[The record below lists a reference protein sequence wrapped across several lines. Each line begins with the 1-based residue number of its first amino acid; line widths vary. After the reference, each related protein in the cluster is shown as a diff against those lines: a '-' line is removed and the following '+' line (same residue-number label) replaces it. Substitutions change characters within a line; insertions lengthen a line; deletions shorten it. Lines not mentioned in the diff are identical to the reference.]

1 VAGARNVAYQI
12 YRVLIALIAVACVVQ
27 IFLAGR
33 GVFGIHGAT
42 KLDDQSSL
50 DPHRNL
56 GEIIGIA
63 CLVVFILALIMW
75 NKRLIIWT
83 FVLALLAEV
92 VQHAT
97 ALPRHPWVSGLHPV
111 SGVAILG
118 ISAYLAHKAWAGSD
132 GLGTNR
138 HTPGS
143 KDT

>member
-1 VAGARNVAYQI
+1 MAAARRIAWQI
-12 YRVLIALIAVACVVQ
+12 YRVLIALIFVACIVQ

-33 GVFGIHGAT
+33 GVFGIHGSA

-63 CLVVFILALIMW
+63 TLVVLLLALIIW
-75 NKRLIIWT
+75 DKRLIIWT

-97 ALPRHPWVSGLHPV
+97 ATPMHPWVGGLHPV

-118 ISAYLAHKAWAGSD
+118 ISGYLAHAAWAKKHAAAPADSG
-132 GLGTNR
+132 
-138 HTPGS
+138 
-143 KDT
+143 

>member
-1 VAGARNVAYQI
+1 VTSVRPVVWQI

-42 KLDDQSSL
+42 KLDDQTSL
-50 DPHRNL
+50 NAHRDL

-63 CLVVFILALIMW
+63 AVVAFLLALVMW
-75 NKRLIIWT
+75 NKKLILWT

-97 ALPRHPWVSGLHPV
+97 ALPKHPWVSGLHPV

-118 ISAYLAHKAWAGSD
+118 ISAWLAHSAWA
-132 GLGTNR
+132 R
-138 HTPGS
+138 
-143 KDT
+143 KDAAPASASPTA